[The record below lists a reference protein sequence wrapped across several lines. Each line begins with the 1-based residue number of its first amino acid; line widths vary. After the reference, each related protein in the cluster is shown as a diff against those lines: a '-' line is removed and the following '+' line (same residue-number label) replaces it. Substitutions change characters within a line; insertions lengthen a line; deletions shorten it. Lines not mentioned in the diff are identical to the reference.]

1 MFICLSVISLG
12 QNTLSPSSRYGA
24 LLKNY
29 LNVLKIPDIGVNS
42 LLKGVGVDEC
52 GKLPG

>member
-1 MFICLSVISLG
+1 MCVLCLG
-12 QNTLSPSSRYGA
+12 QNTLSLSSRYGA

-42 LLKGVGVDEC
+42 LLKGVGWMSV
-52 GKLPG
+52 GNYRVRI